1 MRPALALALCA
12 LAVLVR
18 ASAASSDIPWP
29 SYCGE
34 DRPIPPLD
42 ASIPV
47 TLMQAQVIVRHGD
60 RTPAFNHMCWVDN
73 TAVWECDMSQ
83 LQLSSVV
90 GLEPLALAAAMRAFY
105 QQLFRSGGALVERAE
120 LVASLALRRRALQ
133 RTAQT
138 VAATHRHIHQ
148 VVSRQGSGYTDLS
161 TILLHTPDEVD
172 TLIATGERGTSSET
186 RAISSGGRST
196 PSSTGS
202 RS

>member
-83 LQLSSVV
+83 LQLSSVTPWETTAPPTRLYRKVFQPGAEVLPNGNCGLGQLTTV
-90 GLEPLALAAAMRAFY
+90 GYNQHIKNGQVRCRCLAACQGEHHVADGTRC
-105 QQLFRSGGALVERAE
+105 ALCC
-120 LVASLALRRRALQ
+120 
-133 RTAQT
+133 
-138 VAATHRHIHQ
+138 
-148 VVSRQGSGYTDLS
+148 S
-161 TILLHTPDEVD
+161 TCVT
-172 TLIATGERGTSSET
+172 TTWT
-186 RAISSGGRST
+186 R
-196 PSSTGS
+196 
-202 RS
+202 